1 MGHAPGVVRTLR
13 YRKGFFGRP
22 FSELTQQVMRGPS
35 PWSVGEREL
44 FAAFVSRINQCVFWT
59 KAHSAVAEAALGDGT
74 ARPVLDDYR
83 TAPIDEKLRAILGLL
98 ETFTLDP
105 EQLTT
110 SGIRAVLAAGV
121 TREAVR
127 DAFYV
132 AFLFNTYDRLA
143 DTLGWE
149 LPDQRY
155 YAKAGQFLLKKGY
168 L

>member
-1 MGHAPGVVRTLR
+1 M
-13 YRKGFFGRP
+13 
-22 FSELTQQVMRGPS
+22 
-35 PWSVGEREL
+35 
-44 FAAFVSRINQCVFWT
+44 
-59 KAHSAVAEAALGDGT
+59 
-74 ARPVLDDYR
+74 
-83 TAPIDEKLRAILGLL
+83 LGLL
-98 ETFTLDP
+98 EMFTLHP
-105 EQLTT
+105 EQLGA

-121 TREAVR
+121 TREAVG